1 MPVNTRAL
9 LRSLAPGDAAP
20 RRDAGARI
28 RDALGRPP
36 GRGRGQP
43 TARVLPPIRT
53 LTVGTGVSPV
63 QPAAGAA
70 GSRTITAGSEF
81 HRPRSTLTSANQ
93 CATRDIPDRTPP
105 PLSWTG
111 G

>member
-9 LRSLAPGDAAP
+9 LRSLAPGDAVA
-20 RRDAGARI
+20 RRDDRARNPAQGA
-28 RDALGRPP
+28 PP
-36 GRGRGQP
+36 GHGRHQP

-70 GSRTITAGSEF
+70 SSRTITAGSEL
-81 HRPRSTLTSANQ
+81 HRPRSTLTSALTSVPQ
-93 CATRDIPDRTPP
+93 EIFRVLRGESP
-105 PLSWTG
+105 SW
-111 G
+111 